1 MTIQEVLKEVAEGRD
16 LSFDVMRAIMMQM
29 MSGDLTD
36 AQIGALLMGLR
47 MKGETVTEV
56 TAAAQVMRD
65 LVSPVETQSQP
76 LVDLAGTGGDSAHL
90 FNVSTAA
97 SIVAAAGGA
106 NVAKHGNR
114 SVSSSSGSSDVLS
127 ELGMPLDL
135 DSSQVARAIDSVGIG
150 FLFAPAH
157 HSAMRYAIGPRRDLG
172 MRTLFNILGPLTN
185 PAFAKRQVVGVF
197 EPSLCDFMAQVLAAL
212 GTEHALVVHGH
223 GGLDELSLSGPS
235 DVTELRDGQITQYQ
249 VTPEQL
255 GYASAS
261 LASLVVASAS
271 ESAQLISSALANKAG
286 DQFEAARAMIAMNA
300 GAALYVSGCAQTLTA
315 GVELAADVIATGQA
329 KEKLSSFIQFTQIM
343 AVAAAEEL

>member
-16 LSFDVMRAIMMQM
+16 LSYDVMRAIMMQM

-65 LVSPVETQSQP
+65 LVSPVETHSQP

-90 FNVSTAA
+90 FNVSTEA

-106 NVAKHGNR
+106 SVAKHGNR

-235 DVTELRDGQITQYQ
+235 DVTELRDGQITHYQ

-255 GYASAS
+255 GYASTS
-261 LASLVVASAS
+261 LASLVVTSAT
-271 ESAQLISSALANKAG
+271 ESALLISNALANKAG
-286 DQFEAARAMIAMNA
+286 DQFDAARAMIALNA

-343 AVAAAEEL
+343 AAAAIEL